1 MTDRRIDPSLLDGVG
16 QVSEKWQ
23 FKFRFFANHGIP
35 SLTKSTPECRQAFG
49 ELTLNQ
55 RRVLVFNFAAFF
67 FSFIYLLFL
76 GLWRKAITLCVAA
89 LAISAIAWQTSMP
102 DNVELVLSI
111 ALAAFVAARANMYY
125 YDLMVRVEQT
135 WWL

>member
-16 QVSEKWQ
+16 EVSEKWK
-23 FKFRFFANHGIP
+23 FKFRFFAEHGIP
-35 SLTKSTPECRQAFG
+35 TLARSTFECRAAFR

-55 RRVLVFNFAAFF
+55 RRILAFNFAAFF
-67 FSFIYLLFL
+67 FSFIYLLVL
-76 GLWRKAITLCVAA
+76 GLWRKAISLCLVGLAITA
-89 LAISAIAWQTSMP
+89 LASQTSMP
-102 DNVELVLSI
+102 DSMELGLSV
-111 ALAAFVAARANMYY
+111 AVMLFVAARTNMYY